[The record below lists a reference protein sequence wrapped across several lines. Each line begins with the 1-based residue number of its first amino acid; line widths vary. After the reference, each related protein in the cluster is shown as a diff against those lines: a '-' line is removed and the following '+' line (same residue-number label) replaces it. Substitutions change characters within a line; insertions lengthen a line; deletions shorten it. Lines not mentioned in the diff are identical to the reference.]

1 MMDAGAEG
9 VQSTNEFSMTLGETR
24 LLIFVAP
31 AQAGA
36 YPVYRPSAALS
47 GETR

>member
-1 MMDAGAEG
+1 MDADPSCALHAFG
-9 VQSTNEFSMTLGETR
+9 SSMTLGETR
-24 LLIFVAP
+24 LLISVAP

-36 YPVYRPSAALS
+36 YHVYRQSAALS

>member
-1 MMDAGAEG
+1 MDAGAEG